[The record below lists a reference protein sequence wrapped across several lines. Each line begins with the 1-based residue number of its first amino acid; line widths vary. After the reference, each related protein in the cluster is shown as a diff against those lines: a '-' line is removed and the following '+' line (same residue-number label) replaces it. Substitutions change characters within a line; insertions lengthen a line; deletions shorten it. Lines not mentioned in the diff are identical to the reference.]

1 MGAAGQVVG
10 GATSAKVRPVA
21 RWAVVPWMLASLV
34 ACGGG
39 GGATAER
46 ETPQGNTPPTVPAV
60 PVDVSIDAVRSGAN
74 ALNFVVDESMASANA
89 LDRFGDPLLAQW
101 NPRDPATVLTPGVKI
116 SFHGQVA
123 GCQAQGLAGGPADD
137 ISNNDLGT
145 DAAAVTQVQL
155 PAIAQLKWMPRG
167 DATLCD
173 GEQANGR
180 GPSFLYLNPA
190 SSANGGGLAML
201 TRSGP
206 LANGAAPFMSAY
218 GSTGVDGHGLN
229 ANGLG
234 TFIGIRRAWWAADAV
249 RPFVA
254 SSGSGASTL
263 RLVSRQ
269 GLGLADLGD
278 TSLGGTVQV
287 KQQIMMEVI
296 NTACQAARPTTT
308 GPCQIQYLFNVA
320 VARNG
325 VTDWNSFAPPSQG
338 HVWFDADQGS
348 VPIVEGQIPAAGVVV
363 ADRSS
368 GLALFSSRGNSTR
381 HATFKNLPFDLRVD
395 FPQLNNAMRL
405 VVAARLNRTPAQVV
419 DADLATMYG
428 ARWNDPSAWTLV
440 HLSAGQEV
448 YDDRHATRRAR
459 IAGAV
464 HQLHLGSLN

>member
-10 GATSAKVRPVA
+10 VSGANGRTVA

-46 ETPQGNTPPTVPAV
+46 ETPQGNTPTG
-60 PVDVSIDAVRSGAN
+60 PVDVGIDAVRAGAN
-74 ALNFVVDESMASANA
+74 ALNFVVDETMASATA
-89 LDRFGDPLLAQW
+89 LDKFGEPLLAQW
-101 NPRDPATVLTPGVKI
+101 NPRDPANVLTPGVKI

-123 GCQAQGLAGGPADD
+123 GCQTQGLAGGPADA
-137 ISNNDLGT
+137 IQNSDLGT
-145 DAAAVTQVQL
+145 DAASVTQVQL
-155 PAIAQLKWMPRG
+155 PTISQLKWMPRG
-167 DATLCD
+167 DSTLCD
-173 GEQANGR
+173 GDRASGR
-180 GPSFLYLNPA
+180 GPSFVYLNPA
-190 SSANGGGLAML
+190 SSNSGGGLAML

-206 LANGAAPFMSAY
+206 QANGAAPFMAAY
-218 GSTGVDGHGLN
+218 DSGGVDGRGLN

-234 TFIGIRRAWWAADAV
+234 TFIGIRRAWWADDAV

-254 SSGSGASTL
+254 SSGNGASSL

-278 TSLGGTVQV
+278 TTLGGTVQV

-296 NTACQAARPTTT
+296 NTACQAARPATT

-325 VTDWNSFAPPSQG
+325 VTDWASFAPPSQG

-348 VPIVEGQIPAAGVVV
+348 VPIVEGQVPEAGVVV
-363 ADRSS
+363 ADRTS
-368 GLALFSSRGNSTR
+368 GLALFSSQGNSTR

-395 FPQLNNAMRL
+395 FPQLSNAMRL
-405 VVAARLNRTPAQVV
+405 VAAAKLNRTAAQVV
-419 DADLATMYG
+419 DSDLATMYG
-428 ARWNDPSAWTLV
+428 ARWNDPTAWTLV